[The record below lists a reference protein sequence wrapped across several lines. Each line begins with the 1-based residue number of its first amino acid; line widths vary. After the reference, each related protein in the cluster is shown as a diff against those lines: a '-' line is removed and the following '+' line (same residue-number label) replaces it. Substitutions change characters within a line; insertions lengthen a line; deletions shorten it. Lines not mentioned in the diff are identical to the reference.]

1 MTSLTTTL
9 AVPTSEQSA
18 GWAGWVTLATLRATC
33 GLVDTAAPLADVRAA
48 LVGLVG
54 EAPVG
59 ANTVAAGA
67 FYARKDGW
75 MSSPKRG
82 QHAVT
87 IKGVDAL
94 RGFGFPI
101 SGEEA
106 PADVAV
112 AEPVVATPEVEVAK
126 VAEIIAFPEPVASA
140 GVVWT
145 PPTVAHDPYAGVDD
159 YVVGLAAAATPCFG
173 GYSARAKATC
183 GACPLAARCAASAT
197 TRMTE
202 IAAMIEREEIEAIA
216 RKEREEREAI
226 LRKEREEAE
235 AIREADA
242 RRKAEEA
249 EAIRA
254 RAEEAARMVADVIP
268 TTATTASVSSPSL
281 ASLLQ
286 GMAPAAPAA
295 PSNGTVMSVAF
306 DAVCAKC
313 RGTIPRDSSAVY
325 VPGSGLFHTAC
336 V

>member
-1 MTSLTTTL
+1 MTSPTL
-9 AVPTSEQSA
+9 AVPVTAQSA
-18 GWAGWVTLATLRATC
+18 AWAGWITLATLRATG
-33 GLVDTAAPLADVRAA
+33 GLVDTAAPLAEVRSA
-48 LVGLVG
+48 LAGLVG
-54 EAPVG
+54 EGSVG
-59 ANTVAAGA
+59 PNTVAAGA
-67 FYARKDGW
+67 FYARKEGW
-75 MSSPKRG
+75 MASPKRG
-82 QHAVT
+82 QHVVT
-87 IKGVDAL
+87 TEGIDAL

-106 PADVAV
+106 TAEVAV
-112 AEPVVATPEVEVAK
+112 AEPVVATPEIEVAK
-126 VAEIIAFPEPVASA
+126 VAKISAFPEPVASA

-159 YVVGLAAAATPCFG
+159 YIVGLAAASTPCFG
-173 GYSARAKATC
+173 GYSARAKAAC
-183 GACPLAARCAASAT
+183 GVCPLAARCAASAT

-202 IAAMIEREEIEAIA
+202 IAAMIEREEAEAIL
-216 RKEREEREAI
+216 RKECEEREAI

-235 AIREADA
+235 AIRETNA

-254 RAEEAARMVADVIP
+254 RAEEEARKVAEMITP
-268 TTATTASVSSPSL
+268 TTTTTSSVSSPSP

-295 PSNGTVMSVAF
+295 PSNGTGVSVAF

-313 RGTIPRDSSAVY
+313 RGMIPRDSSAVH
-325 VPGSGLFHTAC
+325 VPGSGLFHNTC